1 MADGGLVC
9 SWTRCRRR
17 LTNGRRLTL
26 LRGKPDL
33 RVETSD
39 ANIHVSTWDQNTIEA
54 KVTTVR
60 YKIGDDGIRI
70 EEHQTGDMVEIDV
83 RYPASHG
90 SRSTGAIMSHRVD
103 IDIHMPREGRVDLHT
118 GDGKIELGN
127 FKGEMQLRSGDG
139 SQEIDSVDG
148 KLRATT
154 GDGHIRANGRF
165 DELELKT
172 GDGRV
177 DARAQRVSLATA
189 GGWRAAMASVTL
201 EVPENLAADVDLH
214 TGDGH
219 IDLDMPVTTEG
230 KIREERSSRQD
241 ERRRKSAG
249 DSYRRWIDPAAE
261 ELDAAFGSSSP
272 SRKGSIRHLHVG
284 SPRFFTL
291 SRTSRDDPFVY
302 LPENVATALGC
313 A

>member
-1 MADGGLVC
+1 MKRIGLERWLFTALILTSFVTAFAALPAHADDW
-9 SWTRCRRR
+9 SKTYT
-17 LTNGRRLTL
+17 LTGH
-26 LRGKPDL
+26 PDL

-54 KVTTVR
+54 KVTTTR

-70 EEHQTGDMVEIDV
+70 EEHQTGDTVEIDV
-83 RYPASHG
+83 RYPHHG
-90 SRSTGAIMSHRVD
+90 VTINWGNSGRVE

-118 GDGKIELGN
+118 GDGKIDLAN

-172 GDGRV
+172 GDGRL
-177 DARAQRVSLATA
+177 DARAAGGSALAT
-189 GGWRAAMASVTL
+189 GWKLESGDGTVTL
-201 EVPENLAADVDLH
+201 ELPENLAADVDLH

-219 IDLDMPVTTEG
+219 IDLDMPVTTVG
-230 KIREERSSRQD
+230 KIRENEVRG
-241 ERRRKSAG
+241 KLNGGGNLLVIHTG
-249 DSYRRWIDPAAE
+249 D
-261 ELDAAFGSSSP
+261 
-272 SRKGSIRHLHVG
+272 GSIRLRKG
-284 SPRFFTL
+284 
-291 SRTSRDDPFVY
+291 
-302 LPENVATALGC
+302 
-313 A
+313 